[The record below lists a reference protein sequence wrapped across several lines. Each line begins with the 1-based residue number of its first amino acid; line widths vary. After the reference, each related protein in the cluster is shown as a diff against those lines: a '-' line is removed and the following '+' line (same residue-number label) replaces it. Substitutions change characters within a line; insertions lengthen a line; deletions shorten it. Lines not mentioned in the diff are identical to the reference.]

1 MAVAAVTGGAVWLA
15 TRASESAP
23 PRVSRLQV
31 TPADAAALT
40 ISADYD
46 NVAIT
51 PDGARL
57 VYVGDG
63 GRQLFV
69 RALDALEPVSV
80 FTGAPRGP
88 FVSPDGQWIGFVDRG
103 AVKKIPI
110 AGGPAVTLAA
120 LDGPVP
126 SGATWGPDD
135 TIIFAT
141 TNPATGLQRVTAKG
155 GPTTILDAGRWR
167 EGRSRSRWPGM
178 APGGQAALFTI
189 RGVIGGV
196 EATQVAVLNVQ
207 TGARTVLV
215 RGGSHAHYVPN
226 GYLVY
231 ATAGT
236 LWACGIDP
244 VRLEVRGT
252 PVAVVRDVVTTDS
265 GAVDAAIA
273 ANGTLAYVAG
283 AA

>member
-1 MAVAAVTGGAVWLA
+1 MAVAAVSGGAVWLA

-80 FTGAPRGP
+80 FTGVPRGP

-110 AGGPAVTLAA
+110 TGGPAVTLAA

-141 TNPATGLQRVTAKG
+141 TNRQPACSESR
-155 GPTTILDAGRWR
+155 PRAGRRRSSRGPMGGRAKPITLGRNGSRVDRPHCSQSGVLPAASKRRRWR
-167 EGRSRSRWPGM
+167 
-178 APGGQAALFTI
+178 
-189 RGVIGGV
+189 
-196 EATQVAVLNVQ
+196 
-207 TGARTVLV
+207 
-215 RGGSHAHYVPN
+215 
-226 GYLVY
+226 
-231 ATAGT
+231 
-236 LWACGIDP
+236 C
-244 VRLEVRGT
+244 
-252 PVAVVRDVVTTDS
+252 
-265 GAVDAAIA
+265 
-273 ANGTLAYVAG
+273 
-283 AA
+283 